1 MRMGA
6 SRPFFSRLSRDALV
20 EVARIRARLPE
31 DLRLASEGVP
41 VVCSLKPEASLLE
54 DGETEDDLLGL
65 FVGESFDNTAG
76 NFPVPP
82 QIYLFL
88 ANLWEF
94 ANGDPR
100 VYLREVRKT
109 YLHELGHFLGLS
121 EGDLDAR
128 GMG

>member
-6 SRPFFSRLSRDALV
+6 SRPFFSRLSRDALAEV
-20 EVARIRARLPE
+20 ERVRARLPE
-31 DLRLASEGVP
+31 DLRVASVGVP
-41 VVCSLKPEASLLE
+41 VVCSLVAEASLLE
-54 DGETEDDLLGL
+54 GDETEEDLLGL
-65 FVGESFDNTAG
+65 FVGEPFDRTAG
-76 NFPVPP
+76 DYPVPP

-109 YLHELGHFLGLS
+109 YLHELGHYLGLS
-121 EGDLDAR
+121 EEDLDAR